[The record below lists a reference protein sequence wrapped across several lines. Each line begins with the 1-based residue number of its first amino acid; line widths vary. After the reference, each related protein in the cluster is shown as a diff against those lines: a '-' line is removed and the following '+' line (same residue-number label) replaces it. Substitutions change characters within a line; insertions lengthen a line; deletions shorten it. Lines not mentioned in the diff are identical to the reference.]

1 LNRAKRI
8 ATNLVYLLL
17 GEGASVALAFVTTIW
32 LARHLTDEGF
42 GRLAFAQ
49 SIIMYLAILTDLGLA
64 VFGTREMAKDR
75 RQAEYIATNI
85 LAIRSSIAVL
95 LFALLG
101 ISVAFLDLNWEMKML
116 LWGCGLTLLTQAWNP
131 EFIFQ
136 GLERMA
142 GIATWRILIQA
153 LYLIP
158 VVLFVQ
164 TRQNLVQAPF
174 FRFAAEF
181 VAVVITAVLVWK
193 IVGGLRLRSLDV
205 PIWSRYIRESVV
217 IALSVLVIRV
227 YYSFDTFMLGILDR
241 PETVGWY
248 NAALKI
254 VQLLIAMAGIIQA
267 SFAPV
272 IAKEAGDSAR
282 LDSVISRFGIL
293 LTFVGSLA
301 SGTIIV
307 LNRFIVTTLY
317 GVSYINAATPLIILS
332 LSTLVNYMAT
342 AFTAALIFGGRQKD
356 YLKIVIISALVNL
369 SLNAVLIPWQSYNG
383 AALANLACNVTL
395 LLAGLPYYRRM
406 GSVLQTLRPMLIMA
420 GVSMALVVIIGY
432 LVPHAIAAAILFVLL
447 HTLIMLAIHRD
458 QVFELAQTMR
468 RAG

>member
-1 LNRAKRI
+1 
-8 ATNLVYLLL
+8 
-17 GEGASVALAFVTTIW
+17 
-32 LARHLTDEGF
+32 
-42 GRLAFAQ
+42 
-49 SIIMYLAILTDLGLA
+49 LTDLGLA
-64 VFGTREMAKDR
+64 VFGTREMAKDKSK
-75 RQAEYIATNI
+75 AEYIATNI
-85 LAIRSSIAVL
+85 LAIRSSIAIVLFVL
-95 LFALLG
+95 LS
-101 ISVAFLDLNWEMKML
+101 ISVAFLDLTWEMKML

-142 GIATWRILIQA
+142 GIATWRILIQL

-158 VVLFVQ
+158 VVLFVHS
-164 TRQNLVQAPF
+164 RQNLVQTPI
-174 FRFAAEF
+174 FRFAAEYT
-181 VAVVITAVLVWK
+181 AVVITAILVWK
-193 IVGGLRLRSLDV
+193 VVGGLHWHSVDV
-205 PIWSRYIRESVV
+205 QIWSRYIRESVV

-227 YYSFDTFMLGILDR
+227 YYSFDTFMLGMLDR

-282 LDSVISRFGIL
+282 LDRVISRFGIL
-293 LTFVGSLA
+293 LTFVGTLA
-301 SGTIIV
+301 AGTVIV
-307 LNRFIVTTLY
+307 LNRFIVATLY
-317 GVSYINAATPLIILS
+317 GASYLNAATPLILLC

-369 SLNAVLIPWQSYNG
+369 SLNALLIPWQSYIG

-395 LLAGLPYYRRM
+395 LLAALPYYRRM
-406 GSVLQTLRPMLIMA
+406 GSVLKTLQPMLIMA
-420 GVSMALVVIIGY
+420 CIGVALVMLVGHV
-432 LVPHAIAAAILFVLL
+432 VPHAITAAFLFVIMYSLL
-447 HTLIMLAIHRD
+447 MLVVHRD
-458 QVFELAQTMR
+458 QVFELVQSIRQAR
-468 RAG
+468 